1 MRTWMSFSIAA
12 VALAMSGAAVASDE
26 GPDAPRAEPEV
37 AADAPSPA
45 GRGIEEVVATAKRPP
60 PMEHAS
66 AGAVH
71 VEVEAAFSAAPVEI
85 ATPEVRLAR
94 DDAPKLEAR
103 APAESE

>member
-37 AADAPSPA
+37 AADAPSP
-45 GRGIEEVVATAKRPP
+45 RGIEEVVATAKRPP